1 MPCPVFKIGKS
12 RIHGE
17 IMTHISYSE
26 LKIWSECPRKHKLL
40 YIDKLKGF
48 TGNEYTAFGRSL
60 HALCENAV
68 QELLEESDYDEFFDL
83 HFEKELAELS
93 ETREELVEQMRGQ
106 AKIISP
112 QIIPALKETFGDFEV
127 VSVEEKL
134 YEKIMNFSLDNLV
147 FKGYIDL
154 VIKTDDGKY
163 HVIDW
168 KTCSWG
174 WDREKRNSKTITYQL
189 TLYKKFFC
197 QKHNIDP
204 KMVET
209 HFALLKRTAKKD
221 NVEIFRVTSGP
232 KKTSNATDLLHKALI
247 NIDRKLYIKNRL
259 SCKGCEFYKTEHC
272 P

>member
-1 MPCPVFKIGKS
+1 MKQ
-12 RIHGE
+12 
-17 IMTHISYSE
+17 HISYSE
-26 LKIWSECPRKHKLL
+26 LKMWADCPRKHKLV

-48 TGNEYTAFGRSL
+48 TGNEYTAFGSSI
-60 HALCENAV
+60 HALCENAI
-68 QELLEESDYDEFFDL
+68 QDQIEESDYDEFFNL
-83 HFEKELAELS
+83 HFEKELERLG
-93 ETREELVEQMRGQ
+93 EDHERREDLITEMRVQ
-106 AKIISP
+106 AKTLSP
-112 QIIPALKETFGDFEV
+112 QIIPAMKEVFGDFTV

-134 YEKIMNFSLDNLV
+134 YEKIMNFSLDKLV

-154 VIKTDDGKY
+154 VIKTTDGKY

-174 WDREKRNSKTITYQL
+174 WDREKKNSKLITYQL

-204 KMVET
+204 SLVET

-221 NVEIFRVTSGP
+221 NVEVFRVTSGP
-232 KKTSNATDLLHKALI
+232 KKTANATDLLHKALV
-247 NIDRKLYIKNRL
+247 NIDRKMYIKNRL
-259 SCKGCEFYKTEHC
+259 SCKGCDFYKTKLC

>member
-1 MPCPVFKIGKS
+1 
-12 RIHGE
+12 
-17 IMTHISYSE
+17 MTHISYSE
-26 LKIWSECPRKHKLL
+26 LKMWAECPRKHKLV
-40 YIDKLKGF
+40 YIDKEKGF
-48 TGNEYTAFGRSL
+48 TGNEYTAFGSSL
-60 HALCENAV
+60 HALCENAIQDLI
-68 QELLEESDYDEFFDL
+68 QERDYDDFFDE
-83 HFEKELAELS
+83 HFDRELDKLGPTHER
-93 ETREELVEQMRGQ
+93 REDLITEMRTQ
-106 AKIISP
+106 AKVLSP
-112 QIIPALKETFGDFEV
+112 QILPTVREKFGSFKV
-127 VSVEEKL
+127 ISVEEKL

-174 WDREKRNSKTITYQL
+174 WDREKRNSKLITYQL

-204 KMVET
+204 DLVET

-221 NVEIFRVTSGP
+221 NVEIFRVTSG
-232 KKTSNATDLLHKALI
+232 KRKTTSATELLHKALI
-247 NIDRKLYIKNRL
+247 NINRKNYIKNRL
-259 SCKGCEFYKTEHC
+259 SCKGCEFYKSKLC

>member
-1 MPCPVFKIGKS
+1 MKQ
-12 RIHGE
+12 
-17 IMTHISYSE
+17 HISYSE
-26 LKIWSECPRKHKLL
+26 LKMWADCPRKHKLV

-48 TGNEYTAFGRSL
+48 TGNEYTAFGSSI
-60 HALCENAV
+60 HALCENAI
-68 QELLEESDYDEFFDL
+68 QDQIEESDYDEFFNL
-83 HFEKELAELS
+83 HFEKELERLG
-93 ETREELVEQMRGQ
+93 EDHERREDLITEMRVQ
-106 AKIISP
+106 AKTLSP
-112 QIIPALKETFGDFEV
+112 QIIPAMKEVFGDFTV

-134 YEKIMNFSLDNLV
+134 YEKIMNFSLDKLV

-154 VIKTDDGKY
+154 VIKTTDGKY

-174 WDREKRNSKTITYQL
+174 WDREKKNSKLITYQL

-204 KMVET
+204 SLVET

-221 NVEIFRVTSGP
+221 NVEVFRVTSGP
-232 KKTSNATDLLHKALI
+232 KKTANATDLLHKALL
-247 NIDRKLYIKNRL
+247 NIDRKMYIKNRL
-259 SCKGCEFYKTEHC
+259 SCKGCDFYKTKLC

>member
-1 MPCPVFKIGKS
+1 MA
-12 RIHGE
+12 
-17 IMTHISYSE
+17 HISYSE

-48 TGNEYTAFGRSL
+48 QGNEYTAFGSSL

-68 QELLEESDYDEFFDL
+68 QDLLEESDYDDFFDET
-83 HFEKELAELS
+83 FDGELAQLDEI
-93 ETREELVEQMRGQ
+93 RQDLVEQMRDQ

-112 QIIPALKETFGDFEV
+112 QIVPALNKTFGDFEV

-134 YEKIMNFSLDNLV
+134 YEKILNFSLDNLV

-174 WDREKRNSKTITYQL
+174 WDREKRSSKLITYQL

>member
-1 MPCPVFKIGKS
+1 MKQ
-12 RIHGE
+12 
-17 IMTHISYSE
+17 HISYSE
-26 LKIWSECPRKHKLL
+26 LKMWADCPRKHKLV

-48 TGNEYTAFGRSL
+48 TGNEYTAFGSSI
-60 HALCENAV
+60 HALCENAI
-68 QELLEESDYDEFFDL
+68 QDQLEESDYDEFFNL
-83 HFEKELAELS
+83 HFEKELERLG
-93 ETREELVEQMRGQ
+93 EDHERREYLITEMRVQ
-106 AKIISP
+106 AKTLSP
-112 QIIPALKETFGDFEV
+112 QIIPAMKEVFGDFTV

-134 YEKIMNFSLDNLV
+134 YEKIMNFSLDKLV

-154 VIKTDDGKY
+154 VIKTTDGKY

-174 WDREKRNSKTITYQL
+174 WDREKKNSKLITYQL

-204 KMVET
+204 SLVET

-221 NVEIFRVTSGP
+221 NVEVFRVTSGP
-232 KKTSNATDLLHKALI
+232 KKTANATDLLHKALL
-247 NIDRKLYIKNRL
+247 NIDRKMYIKNRL
-259 SCKGCEFYKTEHC
+259 SCKGCDFYKSAAC

>member
-1 MPCPVFKIGKS
+1 
-12 RIHGE
+12 
-17 IMTHISYSE
+17 MTHISYSE
-26 LKIWSECPRKHKLL
+26 LRIWSECPRKHKLL

-48 TGNEYTAFGRSL
+48 QGNEYTAFGSSI

-68 QELLEESDYDEFFDL
+68 QNLIEESDYDEFFSL
-83 HFEKELAELS
+83 HFERELEQLGPDF
-93 ETREELVEQMRGQ
+93 EKREDLVEQMRDQG
-106 AKIISP
+106 KKLSP
-112 QIIPALKETFGDFEV
+112 QILPALKESFGDFEV

-154 VIKTDDGKY
+154 VIKTNDGKY

-174 WDREKRNSKTITYQL
+174 WDREKRNSKMITYQL

-204 KMVET
+204 KLVET

-259 SCKGCEFYKTEHC
+259 SCRGCEFYKTKHC

>member
-1 MPCPVFKIGKS
+1 
-12 RIHGE
+12 
-17 IMTHISYSE
+17 MTHISYSE
-26 LKIWSECPRKHKLL
+26 LKTWAECPRKHKLV
-40 YIDKLKGF
+40 YIDKEKGF
-48 TGNEYTAFGRSL
+48 TGNEYTAFGSSL

-68 QELLEESDYDEFFDL
+68 QDLIEESDYNDFFDV
-83 HFEKELAELS
+83 HFERELEQLGPDF
-93 ETREELVEQMRGQ
+93 EKRDDLVEQMRDQG
-106 AKIISP
+106 KKLSP
-112 QIIPALKETFGDFEV
+112 QIMPALKEKFGDFEV
-127 VSVEEKL
+127 FSVEEKL
-134 YEKIMNFSLDNLV
+134 YEKIMNFSLDNLL

-174 WDREKRNSKTITYQL
+174 WDREKRNNKMITYQL

-204 KMVET
+204 KLVET

-232 KKTSNATDLLHKALI
+232 RKTQNATELLHKALLSI
-247 NIDRKLYIKNRL
+247 NNKMFIKNRL
-259 SCKGCEFYKTEHC
+259 SCKGCTFYKSKLC

>member
-1 MPCPVFKIGKS
+1 MKQ
-12 RIHGE
+12 
-17 IMTHISYSE
+17 HISYSE
-26 LKIWSECPRKHKLL
+26 LKMWADCPRKHKLV

-48 TGNEYTAFGRSL
+48 TGNEYTAFGSSI
-60 HALCENAV
+60 HALCENAI
-68 QELLEESDYDEFFDL
+68 QDQIEESDYDEFFNL
-83 HFEKELAELS
+83 HFEKELERLG
-93 ETREELVEQMRGQ
+93 EDHERREDLITEMRVQ
-106 AKIISP
+106 AKTLSP
-112 QIIPALKETFGDFEV
+112 QIIPAMKEVFGDFTV

-134 YEKIMNFSLDNLV
+134 YEKIMNFSLDKLV

-154 VIKTDDGKY
+154 VIKTTDGKY

-174 WDREKRNSKTITYQL
+174 WDREKKNSKLITYQL

-204 KMVET
+204 SLVET

-221 NVEIFRVTSGP
+221 NVEVFRVTSGP
-232 KKTSNATDLLHKALI
+232 KKTANATDLLHKALL
-247 NIDRKLYIKNRL
+247 NIDRKVYIKNRL
-259 SCKGCEFYKTEHC
+259 SCKGCDFYKSAAC

>member
-1 MPCPVFKIGKS
+1 
-12 RIHGE
+12 
-17 IMTHISYSE
+17 MTHISYSE
-26 LKIWSECPRKHKLL
+26 LRIWSECPRKHKLL

-48 TGNEYTAFGRSL
+48 QGNEYTAFGSSI

-68 QELLEESDYDEFFDL
+68 QNLIEESDYDEFFSL
-83 HFEKELAELS
+83 HFERELEQLGPDF
-93 ETREELVEQMRGQ
+93 EKREDLIEQMRNQG
-106 AKIISP
+106 KKLSP
-112 QIIPALKETFGDFEV
+112 QIMPALKETFDEFEV

-154 VIKTDDGKY
+154 VIKTNDGKY

-174 WDREKRNSKTITYQL
+174 WDREKRNSKLITYQL

-204 KMVET
+204 KLVET

-221 NVEIFRVTSGP
+221 IVEIFRVTSGP
-232 KKTSNATDLLHKALI
+232 KKTSNATDLLHKALLSI
-247 NIDRKLYIKNRL
+247 NNKMFIKNRL
-259 SCKGCEFYKTEHC
+259 SCRGCTFYKSKLC

>member
-1 MPCPVFKIGKS
+1 M
-12 RIHGE
+12 
-17 IMTHISYSE
+17 
-26 LKIWSECPRKHKLL
+26 WADCPRKHKLV

-48 TGNEYTAFGRSL
+48 TGNEYTAFGSSI
-60 HALCENAV
+60 HALCENAI
-68 QELLEESDYDEFFDL
+68 QDQIEESDYDEFFNL
-83 HFEKELAELS
+83 HFEKELERLG
-93 ETREELVEQMRGQ
+93 EDHERREDLITEMRVQ
-106 AKIISP
+106 AKTLSP
-112 QIIPALKETFGDFEV
+112 QIIPAMKEVFGDFTV

-134 YEKIMNFSLDNLV
+134 YEKIMNFSLDKLV

-154 VIKTDDGKY
+154 VIKTTDGKY

-174 WDREKRNSKTITYQL
+174 WDREKKNSKLITYQL

-204 KMVET
+204 SLVET

-221 NVEIFRVTSGP
+221 NVEVFRVTSGP
-232 KKTSNATDLLHKALI
+232 KKTANATDLLHKALL
-247 NIDRKLYIKNRL
+247 NIDRKMYIKNRL
-259 SCKGCEFYKTEHC
+259 SCKGCDFYKSAAC

>member
-1 MPCPVFKIGKS
+1 MKQ
-12 RIHGE
+12 
-17 IMTHISYSE
+17 HISYSE
-26 LKIWSECPRKHKLL
+26 LKTWAECPRKHKLV
-40 YIDKLKGF
+40 YIDKEKGF
-48 TGNEYTAFGRSL
+48 TGNEYTAFGSSL

-68 QELLEESDYDEFFDL
+68 QDLLQESDYDEFFSL
-83 HFEKELAELS
+83 HFERELEQLGSDFELR
-93 ETREELVEQMRGQ
+93 TDLVEQMREQ

-112 QIIPALKETFGDFEV
+112 LIMPQLTEHFGEFEV

-134 YEKIMNFSLDNLV
+134 YEKIMNFSLDKLV

-154 VIKTDDGKY
+154 VIKTTDGKY

-174 WDREKRNSKTITYQL
+174 WDREKRNSKMITYQL

-204 KMVET
+204 KLVET

-232 KKTSNATDLLHKALI
+232 KKTGNATDLLHKALI
-247 NIDRKLYIKNRL
+247 NIDRKMYIKNRL
-259 SCKGCEFYKTEHC
+259 SCKGCDFYKTKLC